1 MIDYFEN
8 INKRTKLK
16 NTQLLESL
24 KTKEESEIINVVDKL
39 NNELLPNF
47 LDLKKVI
54 SSKQGIFSLDLS
66 DERKI
71 INIALFVI
79 IIEGVAEYIY
89 DREVRESLMKKI
101 KGVMLIY
108 GISLEEV
115 SYFNKYEEEIRNF
128 INSKK

>member
-1 MIDYFEN
+1 M
-8 INKRTKLK
+8 
-16 NTQLLESL
+16 LESL